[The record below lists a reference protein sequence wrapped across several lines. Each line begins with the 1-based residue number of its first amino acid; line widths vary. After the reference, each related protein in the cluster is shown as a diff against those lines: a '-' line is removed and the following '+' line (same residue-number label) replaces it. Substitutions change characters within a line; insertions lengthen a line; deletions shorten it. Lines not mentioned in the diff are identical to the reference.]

1 MKNMRF
7 FTMSKGLFMRSNSK
21 EIDVIKK
28 DNRLI
33 EAKYKLTIHEQRLL
47 WVLLGSITLEDE
59 DFKKYTINISE
70 LAEQFGMAKS
80 QSVYSEIQETCKSLL
95 SRQLDISQGNR
106 RIFVNWLSYVEY
118 LEGKGK
124 VIIGFHEALKPY
136 LLQLKSHFTQYHIS
150 AVTQFKSVYS
160 IRFYELIKMFEY
172 KGNGGQFYRI
182 LSIQEIRDFMQ
193 LEENEYKLFADLKK
207 RVIEPALKEMNEF
220 SDICIVYIDYIKSG
234 RAVVEIKIIAEP
246 KTPEKSVVAIPDET
260 TTEQYNPSKTA
271 LMDLGVSEETAS
283 KWLAKFDTA
292 KITRNI
298 AYTLAMQKQGEV
310 KNAVAYLVKCIE
322 LDAAKG
328 WEEQQLKQKEKTKLT
343 KSPAKEESN
352 LKDTLPKITQEENQL
367 MLKNFWLLP
376 EIRQDAMRDIF
387 GAKQSDALRKM
398 WRAEIKKGNKP
409 EERAMFKQEFVS
421 FIKSEADF

>member
-1 MKNMRF
+1 MRA
-7 FTMSKGLFMRSNSK
+7 NSK

-59 DFKKYTINISE
+59 DFKKYTINISD

-172 KGNGGQFYRI
+172 KGSGGQFYRT
-182 LSIQEIRDFMQ
+182 LSIREIRDFMQ

-220 SDICIVYIDYIKSG
+220 SDIRIVYIDYIKSG
-234 RAVVEIKIIAEP
+234 RAVTEIKITAEP
-246 KTPEKSVVAIPDET
+246 KAQEKAAVAMLGEIN
-260 TTEQYNPSKTA
+260 TEQYNLSKTA
-271 LMDLGVSEETAS
+271 LMNLGVSEETAH

-292 KITRNI
+292 KISRNI
-298 AYTLAMQKQGEV
+298 AYMFAMQKQGEV

-322 LDAAKG
+322 VDAAKG
-328 WEEQQLKQKEKTKLT
+328 WEEQQRKQPEKNKAIKPSENKQPDLKCA
-343 KSPAKEESN
+343 SA
-352 LKDTLPKITQEENQL
+352 KITKDENQL
-367 MLKNFWLLP
+367 VLQNFWLLP
-376 EIRQDAMRDIF
+376 EITQDTMRDIF
-387 GAKQSDALRKM
+387 VAKQIDALKKI

-409 EERAMFKQEFVS
+409 EERAIFKQEFVN
-421 FIKSEADF
+421 FIKMETDF